1 MNRILS
7 AGLGALALALVLTLI
22 LEKQMLGPGPKAPIA
37 LLRQPTGGAIGGA
50 TGGDAA
56 ARADFS
62 PQWVST
68 ILDRPLFSPTRRPPR
83 GAAASASA
91 GGGLPRL
98 SGVMVSGSQTRAIFA
113 GAAGTKTVI
122 AGEGARIGAYVVQ
135 SIGAG
140 QVTLV
145 GPDGPLVVRPAFD
158 AAARS
163 ATLPT
168 PAAPETAVSAAEL
181 GRRALLERIQTGPPP
196 VERQRQ

>member
-7 AGLGALALALVLTLI
+7 GGLGALALTLVLTLV
-22 LEKQMLGPGPKAPIA
+22 LEQQMLGPEPAAPIA
-37 LLRQPTGGAIGGA
+37 PLRQPSPGA
-50 TGGDAA
+50 TASDAA
-56 ARADFS
+56 PRADFS

-68 ILDRPLFSPTRRPPR
+68 ILNRPLFSTTRRPPR
-83 GAAASASA
+83 GAAASGTA
-91 GGGLPRL
+91 GAGLPRL

-113 GAAGTKTVI
+113 GAAGAKAVI
-122 AGEGARIGAYVVQ
+122 AGEGARVGAYVVQ

-163 ATLPT
+163 AALPV
-168 PAAPETAVSAAEL
+168 PAGPDTAVPAAEL
-181 GRRALLERIQTGPPP
+181 GRRALLERVQTGPPP